1 MKFKINQFNYSDLP
15 KLAETLKLE
24 KIDRIEIG
32 LIDNIE
38 KIPKFSKIASFLYKV
53 LDYESF
59 FEVWLKNFPFC
70 VISKEAIDHILPED
84 NFKGEKIKKCEKC
97 LWNKRCS
104 GFPIGYFNKYG
115 YNEVYSVL
123 DAPEEV
129 MIEVTPKCNF
139 GCGFCFN
146 KISFAQKGRNIKEFS
161 LSYLK
166 KIVDSISESGVKII
180 RFTGGEPLLR
190 KDIFDLL
197 KYAKNKDLEVRLNT
211 NGSLI
216 NSKTVKKLRGV
227 VDNVLIPIESDDDE
241 KESKLTNYD

>member
-1 MKFKINQFNYSDLP
+1 MKFEINKFNYKNLP
-15 KLAETLKLE
+15 RLAEILRLE
-24 KIDRIEIG
+24 KTNRIEIR
-32 LIDNIE
+32 LSDNIKE
-38 KIPKFSKIASFLYKV
+38 IPRFLEIAPFLYKV

-70 VISKEAIDHILPED
+70 VVLRGTIDHILPED

-97 LWNKRCS
+97 LWNKKCS
-104 GFPIGYFNKYG
+104 GFPVGYFNKYG
-115 YNEVYSVL
+115 YNEVCAVL
-123 DAPEEV
+123 DTPEEI
-129 MIEVTPKCNF
+129 MIEITPKCNF
-139 GCGFCFN
+139 DCEFCFN

-161 LSYLK
+161 SSYVK
-166 KIVDSISESGVKII
+166 KIINAISESGVKVI

-190 KDIFDLL
+190 KDIFELL
-197 KYAKNKDLEVRLNT
+197 KYAKNKNLEVRLNT